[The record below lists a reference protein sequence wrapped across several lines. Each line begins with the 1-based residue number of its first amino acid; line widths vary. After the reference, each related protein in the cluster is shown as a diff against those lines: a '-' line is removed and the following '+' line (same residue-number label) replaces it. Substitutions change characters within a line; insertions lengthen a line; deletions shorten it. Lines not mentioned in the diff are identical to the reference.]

1 MATRDGA
8 ARDAREEERERP
20 AADAQPPKE
29 TPVHRRIGRALLAGF
44 RFARTLGRALGAA
57 WDMDATER
65 AAALTYYA
73 ALALFPA
80 VLMTFALI
88 GLAGGPS
95 DNSLS
100 AEVTALLP
108 AQSRATVAG
117 ALDQMAADHSAT
129 ASLAALS
136 GFGAAWSACSYA
148 AVFRRAL
155 HHIHGVDDHRPAWRT
170 APRILLTS
178 LTLLVLLVCAAVLL
192 VVSGELSR
200 RAGHVL
206 HIGGPLVSAWRS
218 LRWPMLLVVAGVL
231 VLLLF
236 RSGPRGTRS
245 LRAIA
250 PGGAVAV
257 GLWLLASAGFAVYAA
272 RMGTYH
278 RLYGPLG
285 GTVAFL
291 VWLWLSNLALMIGAH
306 FNAEHARAVTR
317 RDKRDKAAPRKAGS
331 GEAAPATTAGGTPA
345 PAKAG
350 SAKARSSKAG
360 AAKAGSSA
368 RSRSAKSGP
377 ASAGSAG

>member
-1 MATRDGA
+1 VATRDGA
-8 ARDAREEERERP
+8 ARDAREEARQRP
-20 AADAQPPKE
+20 TAGAQPRTGRE
-29 TPVHRRIGRALLAGF
+29 ARVHRRVGRAVLAGF
-44 RFARTLGRALGAA
+44 RFARTLGRAFAAA

-73 ALALFPA
+73 VLALFPA

-218 LRWPMLLVVAGVL
+218 LRWPLLLVVAGVL

-306 FNAEHARAVTR
+306 FNAEHTRAVAR
-317 RDKRDKAAPRKAGS
+317 RGERERDTSALRKASSANTASAKAASAKAAS
-331 GEAAPATTAGGTPA
+331 
-345 PAKAG
+345 AKAG
-350 SAKARSSKAG
+350 SAQ
-360 AAKAGSSA
+360 
-368 RSRSAKSGP
+368 SGP
-377 ASAGSAG
+377 ANAPSAG